1 LPEVALFVI
10 MRGFMGSSKRSE
22 ESLHEPVNG
31 EQAYRA
37 ACSVLKERGIDI
49 DKSPTE
55 FSLDEVE
62 SMALNVEEAMA
73 YPALMAAGITLEEV
87 RAAGFSPDEMEST
100 QRYINEHEESILALA
115 RWGFSAADV
124 SWLISGDRVELVLSL
139 LNELRTRPRNWE
151 CTYRCLQIILPSKF
165 GAPSGVQD
173 KPSAALN
180 NTLNFRV
187 G

>member
-1 LPEVALFVI
+1 VLPVVF
-10 MRGFMGSSKRSE
+10 S
-22 ESLHEPVNG
+22 
-31 EQAYRA
+31 
-37 ACSVLKERGIDI
+37 KERRIDI

-115 RWGFSAADV
+115 R
-124 SWLISGDRVELVLSL
+124 
-139 LNELRTRPRNWE
+139 
-151 CTYRCLQIILPSKF
+151 
-165 GAPSGVQD
+165 
-173 KPSAALN
+173 
-180 NTLNFRV
+180 
-187 G
+187 